1 MQTNNKSFGFTVISL
16 SGNSAEPFVYIVS
29 SNHLSSSLMY
39 VHQHLNLRE
48 EKTGLW
54 ENVG

>member
-1 MQTNNKSFGFTVISL
+1 MQTNNKSFVFTVISL

-29 SNHLSSSLMY
+29 SNHLSNSLMY
-39 VHQHLNLRE
+39 IHQHLNLRE

-54 ENVG
+54 EDVG